1 MLAPSVTKRRSAPG
15 VPIFYLTVMAK
26 GCLLAALAFS
36 TVASADRS
44 ATEAELELLRAR
56 AVKLQTELSQ
66 ARSQRD
72 RAREALR
79 QHERRIGELAQAQ
92 RRTRTERRREGRRL
106 EATREQARHERN
118 DLAHIQTRLA
128 AEVRAAYQLGRQ
140 DRLKLLLNQDDPAR
154 VARVLTYYRYLSEAR
169 AAEISRL
176 DASLGRLA
184 ELEHSIEAQT
194 RSLEALEARQREQ
207 AKTLEAERG
216 ERARLLAG
224 LSQETRTRAQALD
237 ELRADQARLERLLGE
252 LREAPMVAP
261 KPIAPADRGARF
273 ASLKGRLPLP
283 ARGQVVARFGQPKAT
298 GQVRWRGIFLASNE
312 GETVLAPAR
321 GRVVYA
327 DWLRGFGLLLILDH
341 GDGYMTLYAHNQSL
355 ARSLGDWVEAGES
368 LATIGNT
375 GDAPRMGLY
384 FEIRHHGEPS
394 DPLQWC
400 RTGYSRAR

>member
-1 MLAPSVTKRRSAPG
+1 MRERSTAIEPAAPR
-15 VPIFYLTVMAK
+15 VPNFCLVITRA
-26 GCLLAALAFS
+26 CLLAALALA
-36 TVASADRS
+36 TAASADRS
-44 ATEAELELLRAR
+44 ATEAELEALRTRAAR
-56 AVKLQTELSQ
+56 LQTELSQ
-66 ARSQRD
+66 TRSERD

-79 QHERRIGELAQAQ
+79 RHDRRIGELAQAQ
-92 RRTRTERRREGRRL
+92 RRTQTERRLQQRRL
-106 EATREQARHERN
+106 ETTREQARREQ
-118 DLAHIQTRLA
+118 ASMAKVETRLA

-154 VARVLTYYRYLSEAR
+154 VSRVLTYYRYLSEAR

-176 DASLGRLA
+176 DASLARLSR
-184 ELEHSIEAQT
+184 LERDIESQT
-194 RSLEALEARQREQ
+194 RVLATLEAHQREQ
-207 AKTLEAERG
+207 ARTLDAERG

-224 LSQETRTRAQALD
+224 LNQETRSRAQALD

-252 LREAPMVAP
+252 LREAPAVAP
-261 KPIAPADRGARF
+261 RPLAPADRSARF
-273 ASLKGRLPLP
+273 GSLKGRLPLP

-298 GQVRWRGIFLASNE
+298 GQVRWRGIFLAATE
-312 GETVLAPAR
+312 GESVFAPAR

-355 ARSLGDWVEAGES
+355 ARSLGDWVEAGEP

-400 RTGYSRAR
+400 RTGYARGR

>member
-1 MLAPSVTKRRSAPG
+1 MPVSSRNLVASG
-15 VPIFYLTVMAK
+15 FL
-26 GCLLAALAFS
+26 LLAALALS
-36 TVASADRS
+36 TSVIADRS
-44 ATEAELELLRAR
+44 ATEAELDALRAR
-56 AVKLQTELSQ
+56 AAKLQTELSQ
-66 ARSQRD
+66 TRSQRD

-92 RRTRTERRREGRRL
+92 RRTQAERRRETRRL
-106 EATREQARHERN
+106 EGTRAQATRERADMAHAQA
-118 DLAHIQTRLA
+118 RLA
-128 AEVRAAYQLGRQ
+128 AEVRAAYQFGRQ

-154 VARVLTYYRYLSEAR
+154 VSRVLTYYRYLSEAR

-176 DASLGRLA
+176 ETSLARLAQLGRD
-184 ELEHSIEAQT
+184 IEAQT
-194 RSLEALEARQREQ
+194 RALATLEARQREQ
-207 AKTLEAERG
+207 ARTLEAERS

-252 LREAPMVAP
+252 LGDVPMVAP
-261 KPIAPADRGARF
+261 KPLAPADRGARF
-273 ASLKGRLPLP
+273 SALKGRLPLP

-298 GQVRWRGIFLASNE
+298 GQVRWRGIFLAAKE
-312 GETVLAPAR
+312 GESVLAPAR

-327 DWLRGFGLLLILDH
+327 DWLRGFGLLLIMDH

-355 ARSLGDWVEAGES
+355 ARSLGDWVEAGEP

-400 RTGYSRAR
+400 RTGYARGR